1 MLNEAGTIWFEH
13 EKVFEII
20 GIKSLILFV
29 FQSFCLNLN
38 FKSTDKIFLGENLT
52 MAASVNMFYIA
63 INYDNKIN
71 VKVAASNINIK
82 IHQLFSKQRILRVR
96 VTIVQRGIS
105 VELTRTCS

>member
-20 GIKSLILFV
+20 GIKSLTFI

-38 FKSTDKIFLGENLT
+38 FKSTDKIFLGKNLT

-63 INYDNKIN
+63 INYDNKTN

-82 IHQLFSKQRILRVR
+82 MHQLFSKLRILRVR
-96 VTIVQRGIS
+96 VTIAQRGIS